1 MAKHRFFIAGT
12 DTDAGK
18 TVVTA
23 GLLAKANQQGLST
36 LGLKPISAGC
46 EVTVD
51 GLRNGDA
58 LALQAAAS
66 IESSYEQVNPIA
78 YEPPIAPHI
87 AAQQQGDT
95 LSAARIVGLCRGAM
109 MKPADLLLIEG
120 AGGWRVPL
128 NNRETLAMIPQQ
140 LNLPV
145 ILVVGM
151 KLGCLSHALLTAEAI
166 RRDGLQLAGWVANR
180 VDADMSCYEE
190 NVATLK
196 AMLMAPCLGEVPH
209 LENTDAELVA
219 EYLDIATLIKT

>member
-1 MAKHRFFIAGT
+1 MAKRHFFIAGT

-18 TVVTA
+18 TVITA
-23 GLLAKANQQGLST
+23 GLLEKANQQGLRT
-36 LGLKPISAGC
+36 IGLKPIAAGC
-46 EVTVD
+46 EVTSA
-51 GLRNGDA
+51 GLRNDDA
-58 LALQAAAS
+58 LQLQAAAS
-66 IESSYEQVNPIA
+66 VESSYEAVNPIA

-87 AAQQQGDT
+87 AAAQQGDM
-95 LSAARIVGLCRGAM
+95 LSSARVVGLCRGAM

-128 NNRETLAMIPQQ
+128 NNRETLAAIPQQ

-151 KLGCLSHALLTAEAI
+151 KLGCINHALLTAEAI

-180 VDADMSCYEE
+180 VDPHMACYEE

-196 AMLMAPCLGEVPH
+196 TMLMAPCLGEVPF
-209 LENTDAELVA
+209 LESVSPVEVAKYLVA
-219 EYLDIATLIKT
+219 L